1 MLIDQ
6 EARGVIQDKEIQMDG
21 TVRGPFLVVDPDL
34 VAEGHNLPA
43 ELNTYVLIDNDA
55 KVCRVI
61 KQDEFDASFV
71 DNNIQTYQLQDV
83 NWLTLDVDNHNVTLT
98 YTSGAQAV
106 LLLGSIDLNGSGTT
120 AAQYGQSNGIIYP
133 IDDGGAA
140 LLDATNTPNLVRIR
154 TWYLNEAQRV
164 NDQRI
169 QMAEV
174 VHAFSENIAG
184 LSGAGGD

>member
-1 MLIDQ
+1 
-6 EARGVIQDKEIQMDG
+6 MDG

-34 VAEGHNLPA
+34 VAQGHNLPA

-71 DNNIQTYQLQDV
+71 ENNIQTFQLQDV
-83 NWLTLDVDNHNVTLT
+83 NLLTLDVDNHNVTLS
-98 YTSGAQAV
+98 YASGAQAV
-106 LLLGSIDLNGSGTT
+106 LLLGSISLSGGGM
-120 AAQYGQSNGIIYP
+120 AGQYGQSNGIIYP

-140 LLDATNTPNLVRIR
+140 LLDATNTPHLVRIR

-169 QMAEV
+169 EIAEV
-174 VHAFSENIAG
+174 VHDFADIIGETAHASE
-184 LSGAGGD
+184 AGGDQGN